1 MKKSGFTLVELAV
14 SMLIIACI
22 STVLIIVLRSNL
34 NTMKFG
40 QKNMDFNQKVLLA
53 IRRVFYDIKRINPIL
68 VKSERY
74 GYALKNEMSG
84 EPKPRK
90 IFIRKS
96 KAPTLNRDEL
106 EFVIDSNLDISDI
119 YNIMYYLDKN
129 LLKRD
134 VRNNAGQTTT
144 EVVLENVTAFSVEN
158 DPTDIKQIFVKL
170 SVNDPKNKLKR
181 DVDFA
186 VRLETDFV
194 YVDKRDL

>member
-1 MKKSGFTLVELAV
+1 MKKSGFSLVELAV
-14 SMLIIACI
+14 SVLIIACI

-34 NTMKFG
+34 TSMKFG
-40 QKNMDFNQKVLLA
+40 QKHMDFNQKVMLA

-68 VKSERY
+68 KRSTRY
-74 GYALKNEMSG
+74 GYEIKNEQSG

-96 KAPTLNRDEL
+96 QAPALGKDEL
-106 EFVIDSNLDISDI
+106 EFVIDSNLDVSDI
-119 YNIMYYLDKN
+119 YNIFYYLDNNK
-129 LLKRD
+129 LQRE
-134 VRNNAGQTTT
+134 VRNNAGHTTT
-144 EVVLENVTAFSVEN
+144 DTVLENVASFTVDN

-170 SVNDPKNKLKR
+170 SVKDPEKKLKR

>member
-1 MKKSGFTLVELAV
+1 MKRSGFSLVELAV
-14 SMLIIACI
+14 SVLIIACI

-34 NTMKFG
+34 TTMKFG
-40 QKNMDFNQKVLLA
+40 QKHMDFNQKVMLA

-68 VKSERY
+68 VKSNQY
-74 GYALKNEMSG
+74 GYALKNEQSG

-96 KAPTLNRDEL
+96 QAPNLDKDEL

-119 YNIMYYLDKN
+119 YNIMYYLKDNK
-129 LLKRD
+129 LQRD

-144 EVVLENVTAFSVEN
+144 ETVLENVASFTVDN
-158 DPTDIKQIFVKL
+158 DPTDIKQVYVKL
-170 SVNDPKNKLKR
+170 SVNDPVNKLKR

>member
-1 MKKSGFTLVELAV
+1 MKKSGFSLVELAV
-14 SMLIIACI
+14 SVLIIACI

-34 NTMKFG
+34 TTMKFG
-40 QKNMDFNQKVLLA
+40 QKHMDFNQKVLLA

-68 VKSERY
+68 IRNNSY
-74 GYALKNEMSG
+74 GYALKNEQSG

-90 IFIRKS
+90 IWVRKS
-96 KAPTLNRDEL
+96 KEPVLGKDEL
-106 EFVIDSNLDISDI
+106 EFVIDSNLDVSDI
-119 YNIMYYLDKN
+119 YNIFYYLDKN
-129 LLKRD
+129 KLQRE

-144 EVVLENVTAFSVEN
+144 ETVLENVASFTVDN

-170 SVNDPKNKLKR
+170 SVKDPEKKLKR

-194 YVDKRDL
+194 YVDVRDL

>member
-1 MKKSGFTLVELAV
+1 MKRSGFSLVELAV
-14 SMLIIACI
+14 SVLIIACI

-34 NTMKFG
+34 TTMKFG
-40 QKNMDFNQKVLLA
+40 QKHMDFNQKVLLA
-53 IRRVFYDIKRINPIL
+53 IRRIFYDIKRINPVL
-68 VKSERY
+68 VVNTHY
-74 GYALKNEMSG
+74 GYAIKNEQSG

-96 KAPTLNRDEL
+96 QAPDVNKDEL
-106 EFVIDSNLDISDI
+106 EFVIDSNLDITDI
-119 YNIMYYLDKN
+119 YNIMYYLKN
-129 LLKRD
+129 NKLQRD

-144 EVVLENVTAFSVEN
+144 ETVLENVTAFAVDN

-170 SVNDPKNKLKR
+170 SVNDPVNKMKR

>member
-1 MKKSGFTLVELAV
+1 MKKSGFSLVELAV
-14 SMLIIACI
+14 SVLIIACI

-34 NTMKFG
+34 TSMKFG
-40 QKNMDFNQKVLLA
+40 QKHMDFNQKVLLA
-53 IRRVFYDIKRINPIL
+53 IRRVFYDIKRINPVL
-68 VKSERY
+68 EVNSHY
-74 GYALKNEMSG
+74 GYAIKNERSG

-96 KAPTLNRDEL
+96 QAPNLDKDEL
-106 EFVIDSNLDISDI
+106 EFVIDSNYDITDI
-119 YNIMYYLDKN
+119 YNIMYYLKDNK
-129 LLKRD
+129 LQRD

-144 EVVLENVTAFSVEN
+144 ETVLENVASFSVDN
-158 DPTDIKQIFVKL
+158 DPIDIKQIYVKL
-170 SVNDPKNKLKR
+170 SVNDHVNKLKR

>member
-1 MKKSGFTLVELAV
+1 MKKSGFSLVELAV
-14 SMLIIACI
+14 SVLIIACI

-34 NTMKFG
+34 TTMKFG
-40 QKNMDFNQKVLLA
+40 QKHMDFNQKVMLA

-68 VKSERY
+68 IRNNSY
-74 GYALKNEMSG
+74 GYALKNEQAG

-90 IFIRKS
+90 IWVRKS
-96 KAPTLNRDEL
+96 KEPVLGKDEL
-106 EFVIDSNLDISDI
+106 EFVIDSNLDVSDI
-119 YNIMYYLDKN
+119 YNIFYYLDKN
-129 LLKRD
+129 KLQRE

-144 EVVLENVTAFSVEN
+144 ETVLENVASFTVDN

-170 SVNDPKNKLKR
+170 SVKDPEKKLKR

-194 YVDKRDL
+194 YVDVRDL

>member
-14 SMLIIACI
+14 SVLIIACI
-22 STVLIIVLRSNL
+22 ATVLIIVLRSNL
-34 NTMKFG
+34 TTMKFG
-40 QKNMDFNQKVLLA
+40 QKHMDFNQKVMLA

-68 VKSERY
+68 VRSNSY
-74 GYALKNEMSG
+74 GYALKNEQSG

-90 IFIRKS
+90 IFVRKS
-96 KAPTLNRDEL
+96 QAPNLGKDEL
-106 EFVIDSNLDISDI
+106 EFVIDSNLDVSDI
-119 YNIMYYLDKN
+119 YNIFYYLDKN
-129 LLKRD
+129 KLQRE
-134 VRNNAGQTTT
+134 VRNNAGHTTT
-144 EVVLENVTAFSVEN
+144 ETVLENVTSFTVDN

-170 SVNDPKNKLKR
+170 SVNYHEKKLKR

>member
-1 MKKSGFTLVELAV
+1 MKRSGFSLVELAV
-14 SMLIIACI
+14 SVLIIACI

-34 NTMKFG
+34 TTMKFG
-40 QKNMDFNQKVLLA
+40 QKNMDFNQKVMLA

-68 VKSERY
+68 VKSNQY
-74 GYALKNEMSG
+74 GYALKNEQSG

-96 KAPTLNRDEL
+96 QAPDVNKDEL
-106 EFVIDSNLDISDI
+106 EFVIDSNLDITDI
-119 YNIMYYLDKN
+119 YNIMYSLKN
-129 LLKRD
+129 NKLQRD

-144 EVVLENVTAFSVEN
+144 ETVLENVTAFAVDN

-170 SVNDPKNKLKR
+170 SVNDPVNKMKR

>member
-1 MKKSGFTLVELAV
+1 MKKSGFSLVELAV
-14 SMLIIACI
+14 SVLIIACI

-34 NTMKFG
+34 TTMKFG
-40 QKNMDFNQKVLLA
+40 QKHMDFNQKVLLA
-53 IRRVFYDIKRINPIL
+53 IRRIFYDIKRINPVL
-68 VKSERY
+68 VVNTHY
-74 GYALKNEMSG
+74 GYAIKNEQSG

-96 KAPTLNRDEL
+96 QAPDVNKDEL
-106 EFVIDSNLDISDI
+106 EFVIDSNLDITDI
-119 YNIMYYLDKN
+119 YNIMYYLKN
-129 LLKRD
+129 NKLQRD

-144 EVVLENVTAFSVEN
+144 ETVLENVTAFAVDN

-170 SVNDPKNKLKR
+170 SVNDPVNKMKR

>member
-1 MKKSGFTLVELAV
+1 MKRSGFSLVELAV
-14 SMLIIACI
+14 SVLIIACI

-34 NTMKFG
+34 TSMKFG
-40 QKNMDFNQKVLLA
+40 QKHMDFNQKVLLA
-53 IRRVFYDIKRINPIL
+53 IRRIFYDIKRINPVL
-68 VKSERY
+68 VVNTHY
-74 GYALKNEMSG
+74 GYAIKNEQSG

-96 KAPTLNRDEL
+96 QAPDVNKDEL
-106 EFVIDSNLDISDI
+106 EFVIDSNLDITDI
-119 YNIMYYLDKN
+119 YNIMYYLKN
-129 LLKRD
+129 NKLQRD

-144 EVVLENVTAFSVEN
+144 ETVLENVTAFAVDN

-170 SVNDPKNKLKR
+170 SVNDPVNKMKR